1 VKALAEHIAERF
13 QLPWSFIDHPT
24 GL

>member
-1 VKALAEHIAERF
+1 VRALAEHIAERF
-13 QLPWSFIDHPT
+13 RLPWSFVDHPT